1 MGGTSAADEFC
12 RLFLALGV
20 EHCGGGKGPVPVDA
34 LEKLVKWV
42 EEEKEPESLRAETVD
57 VDRNLVKRDL
67 CKYSAKLKWTGD
79 GDWRMSESWT
89 CEAGDA

>member
-1 MGGTSAADEFC
+1 MGGTSAVDEFY

-34 LEKLVKWV
+34 LEKLVKWA
-42 EEEKEPESLRAETVD
+42 EEKKEPENLRAETVD
-57 VDRNLVKRDL
+57 GNPVKRDL
-67 CKYSAKLKWTGD
+67 SKYPAKLEWMGD
-79 GDWRMSESWT
+79 GDWRLSESWT

>member
-1 MGGTSAADEFC
+1 MVGTRAVDEFY

-20 EHCGGGKGPVPVDA
+20 KHCGGGKGPVPVDA

-42 EEEKEPESLRAETVD
+42 EEGKEPENLRAETVD

-67 CKYSAKLKWTGD
+67 CKYPAKLKWTGD
-79 GDWRMSESWT
+79 GNQGMSES
-89 CEAGDA
+89 